1 MLIKIPDVPAA
12 LNPKGWEVEVSSW
25 GECKEG
31 IWPLT
36 YIQYHGW
43 RKMDTGN
50 KYADSENSI
59 TARLIEPKFLF
70 NGEEKTESE
79 CKEILDRD
87 YEVKDSPMG
96 YARCDECPFWLRDP
110 KHPNVLCGAENKKLY
125 CGKDKKWMKKQS
137 TKPTH
142 VPANL
147 PDLHWAYP
155 VIMNEVKGLCV
166 KFDKPFDLFPVN
178 QCHNG
183 MFHESRYL
191 YGWCENDATSWTTQ
205 AIGRSYQ
212 ARWVLFRPL
221 NEVKK

>member
-1 MLIKIPDVPAA
+1 MRIEIPDIPTD
-12 LNPKGWEVEVSSW
+12 LNPNGWEVEISFI
-25 GECKEG
+25 GERKEG
-31 IWPLT
+31 LWPLF
-36 YIQYHGW
+36 YNPEQKKW
-43 RKMDTGN
+43 VGN
-50 KYADSENSI
+50 YCPMWDSTKEI
-59 TARLIEPKFLF
+59 RVRLIEPRHMFS
-70 NGEEKTESE
+70 GEMKTESE

-87 YEVKDSPMG
+87 YEVNDSPFG
-96 YARCDECPFWLRDP
+96 YTRCDECPFWIRNTKYPD
-110 KHPNVLCGAENKKLY
+110 VFCGAENKKLY

-155 VIMNEVKGLCV
+155 VVMNEVKGLCV

-191 YGWCENDATSWTTQ
+191 YGWCRKDAMLYYPDPISQ
-205 AIGRSYQ
+205 EYV